1 MIDTEIALSAP
12 SDHTRIYYN
21 LPVKTL
27 LYGLQ
32 AKFKGGTIGGAMW
45 HHHLYWVVPPI
56 HWWCHVAPPTLLG
69 GATTVLST
77 NYTFSFRYIGNLSQ
91 NVQFS
96 SKTVVAPPSKGGG
109 ATWHHQ

>member
-1 MIDTEIALSAP
+1 MYTNHLSAP
-12 SDHTRIYYN
+12 SDHTRKYYK
-21 LPVKTL
+21 LLVQTL

-32 AKFKGGTIGGAMW
+32 AKYKGGTTGGATW
-45 HHHLYWVVPPI
+45 HHHPYLVVPPI
-56 HWWCHVAPPTLLG
+56 HRWCHVAPPPLLG

-91 NVQFS
+91 NVQFL